1 MVTAELKN
9 YRQSPKKVRM
19 VADVIRGKR
28 VVEALDMLTFVDRR
42 AAEPI
47 QKLLKSAVA
56 NASHNYGLNNIEE
69 LFIKEIRVDAG
80 ITFHRMMPRARGSG
94 APIKKRSSHVK
105 IVLDTKNPKTKSV
118 KEEVKADKVEVAA
131 LKIEDKKVA
140 TKKVKA
146 KKPVTKNKK

>member
-28 VVEALDMLTFVDRR
+28 LVEALDMLTFVDRR

-47 QKLLKSAVA
+47 QKLLKSAFA
-56 NASHNYGLNNIEE
+56 NASHNHGLNKIED
-69 LFIKEIRVDAG
+69 LYIKEIRVDDG

-94 APIKKRSSHVK
+94 APIKKRSSHIK
-105 IVLDTKNPKTKSV
+105 IVLD
-118 KEEVKADKVEVAA
+118 VKAAPVK
-131 LKIEDKKVA
+131 
-140 TKKVKA
+140 KA
-146 KKPVTKNKK
+146 KKITKTNK